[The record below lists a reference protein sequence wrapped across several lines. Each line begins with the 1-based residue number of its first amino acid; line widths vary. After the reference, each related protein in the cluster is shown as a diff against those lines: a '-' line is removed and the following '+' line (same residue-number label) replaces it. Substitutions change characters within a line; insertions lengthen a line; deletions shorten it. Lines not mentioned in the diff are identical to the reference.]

1 MKHSRRKGFQIIR
14 DRLTYGRKAVF
25 ETSHRERKRGR
36 DLRWTLR
43 GMPAPEWV
51 TENWPGSATILAV
64 RCKGR
69 RDGKQIDETRYYV
82 GTPEKAKSIP
92 AQLVSGMRRR

>member
-1 MKHSRRKGFQIIR
+1 MKHSRLRVFRIIR
-14 DRLTYGRKAVF
+14 DRLTYGGKALF
-25 ETSHRERKRGR
+25 ECSHRERKRGR
-36 DLRWTLR
+36 DLTWTLR

-69 RDGKQIDETRYYV
+69 RDGKQIDETRSV
-82 GTPEKAKSIP
+82 TTSR
-92 AQLVSGMRRR
+92 VSGPQPQRCCST